1 MTISSAYSIIR
12 SDMFVRIKKSGPRQ
26 YLELVE
32 SYREDGKVR
41 QRVLLNLGRLD
52 FLRDTN
58 AAELIAAALA
68 KYSDEVAVIS
78 ALRQDNQSVV
88 WDKEWGAYLV
98 FRKLW
103 RDVGLEQIINS
114 KKRGTRYGFDV
125 EKALF
130 YTVLH
135 RLTET
140 GSDLAASKWLE
151 GIYDPEEVK
160 IKYHHLLRAM
170 GFIEQFK
177 EDIEQELF
185 LRNRTL
191 FEDSLDLVFFD
202 TTSIYFEGE
211 GPQGFAEYGYSKDH
225 RPDRKQIVVGVVMT
239 RSGEPLC
246 CEWWPGNMS
255 DVKALIDVIG
265 VLKGRFAIG
274 RVTLVCDRGMV
285 SAKNLRELRK
295 NKIDYIV
302 GVKLRGLKRVREEV
316 LSRGGR
322 YHEVAPNLRVKEV
335 KLGTERYIV
344 CVNPEEVKKDEQA
357 RRQMVESLAEKLKRG
372 AKGLIGNKGY
382 RRYLKIERDA
392 VQLDRD
398 RLKQESRYDGKYV
411 ITTSTDLPAGDVACT
426 YKSLWQV
433 EYAFRTLKDVLRSR
447 PVFHR
452 SEVNVKGHVF
462 CSYLALCLLV
472 RLRRLLE
479 ERGEVPVWGDLIRDL
494 RNFRAMKI
502 EVSDKE
508 YIFRTRLRGVAHSAF
523 QAVGQKVPPSVVK
536 L

>member
-1 MTISSAYSIIR
+1 
-12 SDMFVRIKKSGPRQ
+12 
-26 YLELVE
+26 
-32 SYREDGKVR
+32 
-41 QRVLLNLGRLD
+41 
-52 FLRDTN
+52 
-58 AAELIAAALA
+58 
-68 KYSDEVAVIS
+68 
-78 ALRQDNQSVV
+78 
-88 WDKEWGAYLV
+88 
-98 FRKLW
+98 
-103 RDVGLEQIINS
+103 
-114 KKRGTRYGFDV
+114 
-125 EKALF
+125 
-130 YTVLH
+130 
-135 RLTET
+135 
-140 GSDLAASKWLE
+140 
-151 GIYDPEEVK
+151 
-160 IKYHHLLRAM
+160 
-170 GFIEQFK
+170 
-177 EDIEQELF
+177 
-185 LRNRTL
+185 
-191 FEDSLDLVFFD
+191 
-202 TTSIYFEGE
+202 
-211 GPQGFAEYGYSKDH
+211 
-225 RPDRKQIVVGVVMT
+225 
-239 RSGEPLC
+239 
-246 CEWWPGNMS
+246 MS

-274 RVTLVCDRGMV
+274 KVTLVCDRGMV

-322 YHEVAPNLRVKEV
+322 YHEVASNLRVKEV
-335 KLGTERYIV
+335 NLGSERYIV
-344 CVNPEEVKKDEQA
+344 CVNPEEVKRDKQA

-411 ITTSTDLPAGDVACT
+411 ITTSTDLPAGDVACA

-447 PVFHR
+447 PIFHR
-452 SEVNVKGHVF
+452 REANVKGHVF

-494 RNFRAMKI
+494 RSFRAMKI
-502 EVSDKE
+502 EVSGKE
-508 YIFRTRLRGVAHSAF
+508 DIFRTRLRGGAHSAF
-523 QAVGQKVPPSVVK
+523 QAVGQKVPPSIVK